1 MQRRRAVVTLEEMVE
16 GLRVGL
22 CPRFRLW
29 IRMDLS
35 ASLTAA
41 TKGSALGGG
50 KGVRTSKVVYVLRD
64 FNDIAVA

>member
-1 MQRRRAVVTLEEMVE
+1 MQRRMAVVTLEEMVE

-29 IRMDLS
+29 IKIDLS

-41 TKGSALGGG
+41 TNGSTLGRG
-50 KGVRTSKVVYVLRD
+50 RE
-64 FNDIAVA
+64 